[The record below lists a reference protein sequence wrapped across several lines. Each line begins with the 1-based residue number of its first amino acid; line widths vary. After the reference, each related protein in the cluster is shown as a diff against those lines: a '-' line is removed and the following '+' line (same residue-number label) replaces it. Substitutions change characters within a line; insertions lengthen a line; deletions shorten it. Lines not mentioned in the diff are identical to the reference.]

1 MKDFVDFE
9 TEKDSEIKLEQ
20 VPKAKKA
27 LSAVRSILTN
37 KYLLATLA
45 FIVIMLFFDKNDVFT
60 TIERKKQ
67 VTELEQSKSHYI
79 QELTELK
86 EIRKNLETDPATIE
100 KLAREKYLMK
110 RTNEDIFLTEDN
122 SKKENKVE

>member
-20 VPKAKKA
+20 VPKAKKT
-27 LSAVRSILTN
+27 LSAVSAIITN

-45 FIVIMLFFDKNDVFT
+45 FVVIMLFFDKNDVFT
-60 TIERKKQ
+60 TFERKKQ
-67 VTELEQSKSHYI
+67 VTELEQSKAHYI

-86 EIRKNLETDPATIE
+86 EIRKSLETDPAIIE